1 MIQEPFATG
10 NSWLHKIDPRFKI
23 VGAVLFSA
31 IVALSK
37 TYPTLLGALF
47 LAFLFVCLA
56 KLSPIIFIKRLLFVS
71 WFLIFLWTILP
82 LTSTGPLLY
91 EWGPFVFKAQ
101 GVHLAAQISLKLLS
115 ILGALTSLTATMPL
129 ATTGHALHRLG
140 IPEKLVHL
148 LLVAYRYIFVIE
160 QEYQRI
166 FRAAKIRGFQPR
178 TNLHTYKT
186 YAYMIGMIFVKASE
200 RARRV
205 HQAML
210 CRGFQGKFYCFH
222 EFAADG
228 RDFIFAVIM
237 VSIAVGMIFTEWGR
251 AAIL

>member
-1 MIQEPFATG
+1 MIQEPFAIG
-10 NSWLHKIDPRFKI
+10 NSWLHQIDPRYKI
-23 VGAVLFSA
+23 VGAALFST

-47 LAFLFVCLA
+47 LALLLVCLA
-56 KLSPIIFIKRLLFVS
+56 KLRPAIFIKRLLLVS
-71 WFLIFLWTILP
+71 WFLIILWVILP
-82 LTSTGPLLY
+82 LSGAGAALFEIGPL
-91 EWGPFVFKAQ
+91 VFKSQ
-101 GVHLAAQISLKLLS
+101 GVHLSAQISLKLIS
-115 ILGALTSLTATMPL
+115 ILSALTALTATMPL
-129 ATTGHALHRLG
+129 ATTGHALNRLG

-178 TNLHTYKT
+178 TSLHTYKT

-222 EFAADG
+222 EFAAG
-228 RDFIFAVIM
+228 RRDIFFAVMMI
-237 VSIAVGMIFTEWGR
+237 SLAIGMIFIEWGR
-251 AAIL
+251 TVIL

>member
-1 MIQEPFATG
+1 MIQEPFAIG
-10 NSWLHKIDPRFKI
+10 NSWMHQIDPRYKI
-23 VGAVLFSA
+23 VGAVLFST

-37 TYPTLLGALF
+37 TYPTLFGAF
-47 LAFLFVCLA
+47 IFAALFVCLA
-56 KLSPIIFIKRLLFVS
+56 KLKPAIFIKRLLLVS
-71 WFLIFLWTILP
+71 WFLIFLWVILP
-82 LTSTGPLLY
+82 LTSPGAILFEIGPL
-91 EWGPFVFKAQ
+91 VIKSQ
-101 GVHLAAQISLKLLS
+101 GIHLSAQISLKLVS
-115 ILGALTSLTATMPL
+115 ILSALTALTATMPL
-129 ATTGHALHRLG
+129 ATTGHALNRLG

-251 AAIL
+251 AVIL